1 MFLYCS
7 RVERQHLKPRTH
19 RARALRQQSTDAEW
33 KLWSIVRGRQLGGF
47 KFRRQVPIDRYFAD
61 FACLEA
67 RLVVELDGSQH
78 QEQVAYDAAR
88 TEVLEACGWR
98 VLRFDNG
105 EVRSNALGVGDT
117 ILLELQSARR

>member
-1 MFLYCS
+1 M
-7 RVERQHLKPRTH
+7 ERQNLKPKTR
-19 RARALRQQSTDAEW
+19 RARELRQTSTDAEW
-33 KLWSIVRGRQLGGF
+33 KLWSAVRNRQVDGF

-78 QEQVAYDAAR
+78 GDQADYDARR
-88 TEVLEACGWR
+88 TEVLETCGWR

-105 EVRSNALGVGDT
+105 DVLANLDGVVET
-117 ILLELQSARR
+117 IQRELKLARA